1 MKKGLLSDISNIIS
15 GFAFKSKWY
24 GKGTDK
30 VIRIGD
36 LQDGLISDD
45 KIVRVDA
52 KQNKISNNY
61 RIEKNDLLMALS
73 GATTGKIALAKDKD
87 VGSYINQRVAI
98 IRGKSMENKLFLRH
112 LFNGKKLKQLLKTA
126 YGAAQ
131 ANLSPKDLGNLE
143 LDIPPPKKQ
152 LQISSIIDK
161 SEILIQKRAY
171 AIKKIDELSMSV
183 FEDTFIKKETKKTKV
198 KDLFIINDNK
208 ININLQ
214 DDDTV
219 SFIPMDAVSEF
230 SKTVNEKQFKKYHEV
245 KKGYTKIKKDDLIIA
260 KITPCYENGKMA
272 IVDEISGD
280 IAFGST
286 EFHTFRATNKEL
298 IIFLYYFLKSDEIR
312 IAGSKSMKGAVGHR
326 RVPADFFSNLLI
338 PNPSSSQLDF
348 FCKFVKDLNQVKDN
362 FSKTNVLSKNL
373 KFSITDK
380 LLQ

>member
-1 MKKGLLSDISNIIS
+1 MKKGLLSDISDIIS

-143 LDIPPPKKQ
+143 LEIPPLKEQ
-152 LQISSIIDK
+152 LQISLIIEK
-161 SEILIQKRAY
+161 SEVI
-171 AIKKIDELSMSV
+171 IKKRD
-183 FEDTFIKKETKKTKV
+183 
-198 KDLFIINDNK
+198 
-208 ININLQ
+208 
-214 DDDTV
+214 
-219 SFIPMDAVSEF
+219 
-230 SKTVNEKQFKKYHEV
+230 
-245 KKGYTKIKKDDLIIA
+245 
-260 KITPCYENGKMA
+260 
-272 IVDEISGD
+272 
-280 IAFGST
+280 
-286 EFHTFRATNKEL
+286 R
-298 IIFLYYFLKSDEIR
+298 
-312 IAGSKSMKGAVGHR
+312 
-326 RVPADFFSNLLI
+326 
-338 PNPSSSQLDF
+338 
-348 FCKFVKDLNQVKDN
+348 
-362 FSKTNVLSKNL
+362 
-373 KFSITDK
+373 
-380 LLQ
+380 